1 MKTRQ
6 GPSTA
11 SAGFDSPLETVLSAL
26 RRGLIEEAVAQFC
39 EPFTF
44 VDHGLGLEFT
54 DKARL
59 AEVFR
64 KARELYPDSSVLIDS
79 TFRSDDCVIAEWTLR
94 DTVLEPFFGGLQRTV
109 PIILKGASIVRTDGD
124 NIRHWSEYYDQLT
137 SRRSALAGLFT
148 EWVEL

>member
-1 MKTRQ
+1 MKTRE
-6 GPSTA
+6 GPRTA
-11 SAGFDSPLETVLSAL
+11 SAGFGSPLEAVLSAL

-59 AEVFR
+59 AEFFR

-79 TFRSDDCVIAEWTLR
+79 TFRSDECVIAEWTLR
-94 DTVLEPFFGGLQRTV
+94 HTVLDPSL
-109 PIILKGASIVRTDGD
+109 AAC
-124 NIRHWSEYYDQLT
+124 
-137 SRRSALAGLFT
+137 SAPYQSF
-148 EWVEL
+148 